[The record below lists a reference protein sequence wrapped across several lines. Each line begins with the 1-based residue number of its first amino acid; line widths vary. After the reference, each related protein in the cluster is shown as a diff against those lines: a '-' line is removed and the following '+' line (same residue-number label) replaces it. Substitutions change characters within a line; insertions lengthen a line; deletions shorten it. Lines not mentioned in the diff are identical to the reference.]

1 MKTYTIPQK
10 ELEVRYSADVVIC
23 GGGTAGVSAAR
34 AAADQ
39 GCSVIVI
46 EQFGSTGGT
55 ATNGLVTPYMH
66 SGIAGDPGCSY
77 TRKLIADKLRA
88 MGGMEED
95 GRAFDPMVLRIAGE
109 QLLLE
114 AGVKILYYHFSLF
127 ALKCL
132 YTMYHLFI
140 YTQLLYKY

>member
-1 MKTYTIPQK
+1 MGGQIHRKEIQLNGLKKTKGELYNMKTYTIPQK

-55 ATNGLVTPYMH
+55 STNGLVTPYMH

-77 TRKLIADKLRA
+77 TRKLIAAKNARH
-88 MGGMEED
+88 
-95 GRAFDPMVLRIAGE
+95 GRQGRRRPRVRPNGTA
-109 QLLLE
+109 
-114 AGVKILYYHFSLF
+114 
-127 ALKCL
+127 
-132 YTMYHLFI
+132 
-140 YTQLLYKY
+140 